1 VRGTPWPGPFVSER
15 RSSPDRRQT
24 PRGGRR
30 DADHCGRPVVL
41 VVDDHADSRELM
53 AAVLQEIGV
62 AMAEAATGREALR
75 RAAALPIPQL
85 ILIDLSLPDCHGTEV
100 VRVLKQ
106 DDSTFG
112 IPIVALSASVMAAD
126 KEAAAAAG
134 CVAFIEKPVLPDE
147 VVRVVRRVLSG
158 AAAG

>member
-1 VRGTPWPGPFVSER
+1 MSER
-15 RSSPDRRQT
+15 RRSPDRRQT
-24 PRGGRR
+24 ARGGRR
-30 DADHCGRPVVL
+30 DADHSGRPVVL

-53 AAVLQEIGV
+53 AVVLQEIGV

-75 RAAALPIPQL
+75 RAASRPIPQL
-85 ILIDLSLPDCHGTEV
+85 ILIDMSLPDCHGTDV

-106 DDSTFG
+106 DDRTFN

-134 CVAFIEKPVLPDE
+134 CLAFIEKPAMPDE
-147 VVRVVRRVLSG
+147 VVRIVRRVLSG
-158 AAAG
+158 AKAG